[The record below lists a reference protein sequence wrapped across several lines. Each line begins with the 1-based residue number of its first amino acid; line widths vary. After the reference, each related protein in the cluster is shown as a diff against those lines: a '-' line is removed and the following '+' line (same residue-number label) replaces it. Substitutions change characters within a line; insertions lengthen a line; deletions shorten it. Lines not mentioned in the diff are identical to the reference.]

1 MNLWDY
7 VKLNRDKLMN
17 VSDLISE
24 LSKLDG
30 TLPVLI
36 QIDDVG
42 ATPIKTVGIPVES
55 RSLTFYGF
63 FFA

>member
-7 VKLNRDKLMN
+7 VRLNRDKLMN

-42 ATPIKTVGIPVES
+42 ATPIKTVDTKFKEGIAVILS
-55 RSLTFYGF
+55 SD
-63 FFA
+63 

>member
-42 ATPIKTVGIPVES
+42 ATPIKTVDAKFKKGIAVILS
-55 RSLTFYGF
+55 ND
-63 FFA
+63 

>member
-42 ATPIKTVGIPVES
+42 ATPIKTVDAQFKEGIAVILS
-55 RSLTFYGF
+55 SD
-63 FFA
+63 

>member
-7 VKLNRDKLMN
+7 VRLNRDKLMN

-42 ATPIKTVGIPVES
+42 ATPIKTVDAKFKEGIAVILS
-55 RSLTFYGF
+55 SD
-63 FFA
+63 

>member
-1 MNLWDY
+1 MKFWDY
-7 VKLNRDKLMN
+7 VKLNRDNIMN

-42 ATPIKTVGIPVES
+42 ATPLKTVDAKFKEGVAVILS
-55 RSLTFYGF
+55 SD
-63 FFA
+63 